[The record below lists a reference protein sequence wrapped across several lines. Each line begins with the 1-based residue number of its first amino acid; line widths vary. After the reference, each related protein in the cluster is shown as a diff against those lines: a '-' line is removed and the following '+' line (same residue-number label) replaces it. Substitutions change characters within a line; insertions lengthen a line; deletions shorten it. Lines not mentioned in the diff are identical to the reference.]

1 MLPRSFEEESGLRY
15 PGSDMDLHSRLALM
29 SRCQVSLEKL

>member
-1 MLPRSFEEESGLRY
+1 MLPRSFEEVSGLLS
-15 PGSDMDLHSRLALM
+15 PGSDMDLHSRLALT